1 MRRNAKLCFT
11 LLCIIL
17 CISVLSGS
25 ALAAVPKRILLI
37 VMDGAR
43 YDYCTPETMPN
54 LFSFMEKALIF
65 SNAYAPSSW
74 TLPSHASLFTGLYPQ
89 QHGAFKMPYH
99 PETETNRDT
108 KKRLEEPINLDTVAL
123 PQESLTIADILHSA
137 GYQTLGVFG
146 NPCYGYSIFNLQKGF
161 DTWLN
166 PVEEKLKVTGMKRR
180 GFYSFDYEV
189 DGKFYTVIPNASEV
203 AQNVS
208 KLLKQA
214 DFNKS
219 IFLFI
224 NFEDPIATRLYF
236 PPDKRNEI
244 YANYEQYLKNSMN
257 NIDDT
262 LMPILSLFQDGL
274 IIVTSDHGQGDG
286 KTFKCAEHATS
297 LFPEQTKIP
306 LFVHN
311 NLEHFRVDPAAPIDL
326 TLIMDMVLKAAG
338 LESRGKKKL
347 FSADMHLAFSHLDP
361 SPTAPIG
368 TKSLFGIFSEQALL
382 LVDLR
387 SGGLT
392 KYCFKQKTMQK
403 SVFELMVFD
412 DELSEKILPFMKLE
426 KIFPATGKIQKL
438 DEGNIETLKGLGY
451 IE

>member
-1 MRRNAKLCFT
+1 MNSKVKICFA
-11 LLCIIL
+11 LLCIML
-17 CISVLSGS
+17 FTTVLSKN
-25 ALAAVPKRILLI
+25 AVPNEPKRILLVI
-37 VMDGAR
+37 MDGAR

-65 SNAYAPSSW
+65 NNAYAPSSW

-89 QHGAFKMPYH
+89 QHGAFKLPYH
-99 PETETNRDT
+99 PENEINLDT

-123 PQESLTIADILHSA
+123 PQEAVTIADILRTA
-137 GYQTLGVFG
+137 GYQTLGIFG
-146 NPCYGYSIFNLQKGF
+146 NPCYGYPIFNLQKGY
-161 DTWLN
+161 DVWLN
-166 PVEEKLKVTGMKRR
+166 LVEEKLKVTGIKER

-189 DGKFYTVIPNASEV
+189 GGKFYTVIPNASEV
-203 AQNVS
+203 AENVT
-208 KLLKQA
+208 KLLKKT
-214 DFNKS
+214 DFQKS

-224 NFEDPIATRLYF
+224 NFEDPIATRLYY

-244 YANYEQYLKNSMN
+244 YANYEKYLKTSMK
-257 NIDDT
+257 NIDDVIV
-262 LMPILSLFQDGL
+262 PILKIFKDGL

-311 NLEHFRVDPAAPIDL
+311 KIEQFKIDPTAPIDL
-326 TLIMDMVLKAAG
+326 TRIMHMVLKAAG
-338 LESRGKKKL
+338 LEYPGRKDFFYS
-347 FSADMHLAFSHLDP
+347 DVPLAFSHLDA
-361 SPTAPIG
+361 SPTAPVG
-368 TKSLFGIFSEQALL
+368 TMPMFSIFSDQAMLL
-382 LVDLR
+382 LDLR

-392 KYCFKQKTMQK
+392 KYCFKQKSMQK
-403 SVFELMVFD
+403 SIFELMALED
-412 DELSEKILPFMKLE
+412 DLSEKILPFMKLG

-438 DEGNIETLKGLGY
+438 NDSNIETLKGLGY